1 MSQYRFAAYRLVEFS
16 DASRI
21 ALKEIAARLIPHEQ
35 EIVDIWIGLQFA
47 AWEPPKLGR
56 DQLKQLFGDLFHG
69 MLGFMSAGQLER
81 AVDELE
87 LAGADLA
94 RREFPYEALV
104 ISLHFLEE
112 SYMPFIIDMPAADT
126 REWLIRMDEFLHVA
140 FAAIAT
146 SYFEFQRD
154 ELLQQVEVGRIV
166 QEGLL
171 SKIPKRLF
179 DLDIGYVYASATERA
194 RLGGDFLDVFMLD
207 DNKAAFIVGDL
218 SGHGMD
224 ASADAIMVRS
234 LFRGFMRECGDLSET
249 MIRLNRVLVP
259 EFDHEHFATA
269 VACTYEPSGR
279 LRWVRAG
286 HSEPLICG
294 DQCTVMGPGG
304 PPLAI
309 FAEPVFPQVEVELPA
324 GSMLIAYTDGLSEA
338 RKGSDLF
345 GDARIIEAALHVRK
359 APPRA
364 VADHLLDKALRH
376 AEGLLQDDI
385 AILVLKRRAN
395 AMV

>member
-1 MSQYRFAAYRLVEFS
+1 MAQYRFAAYRLVEFS
-16 DASRI
+16 HASRI
-21 ALKEIAARLIPHEQ
+21 ALREIAARLIPHEH
-35 EIVDIWIGLQFA
+35 EIVDTWIGLQFS

-56 DQLKQLFGDLFHG
+56 EQLTQLFGDLFHS
-69 MLGFMSAGQLER
+69 MLASMSIGQLEH

-94 RREFPYEALV
+94 RRDFPYEALV

-112 SYMPFIIDMPAADT
+112 SYMPFILDT
-126 REWLIRMDEFLHVA
+126 PGAVTSEWLLRMDEFLHVA

-154 ELLQQVEVGRIV
+154 ELLQQVEVGRMV

-207 DNKAAFIVGDL
+207 DGKAAFIVGDL

-224 ASADAIMVRS
+224 ASAGAVMVRS
-234 LFRGFMRECGDLSET
+234 LFRGFMRECGDLAEA
-249 MIRLNRVLVP
+249 MARLNRVLIP
-259 EFDHEHFATA
+259 EFDYEHFATA

-279 LRWVRAG
+279 LKWVRAG
-286 HSEPLICG
+286 HSEPIVCG
-294 DQCTVMGPGG
+294 DECTIFGPGG
-304 PPLAI
+304 PPLAV
-309 FAEPVFPQVEVELPA
+309 FPKPEFPQVETELPV

-338 RKGSDLF
+338 RRNGSDLF
-345 GDARIIEAALHVRK
+345 GEDRIMEAALDVRN

-364 VADHLLDKALRH
+364 VAEHLLDKAVRH
-376 AEGLLQDDI
+376 AEGRLQDDV
-385 AILVLKRRAN
+385 AILVLKRRAG
-395 AMV
+395 